1 MNSNGILGV
10 LLTIL
15 IIVLSAGCVANQTS
29 GQYPLTPVTANITGE
44 PSSQSQSSAML
55 GSVSHAMSLSLP
67 AKSTS
72 EKIIVYKTVAPDVSR
87 RHLEE
92 YTRIFH
98 VNGTF
103 KEGTAGV
110 SIQSEDLAYYVMI
123 EKSGVVDYGVQNRPN
138 DALDT
143 PDKLPSDEEAVKIA
157 TQFLKE
163 NNLYPDGIQT
173 GKADRHYVVSTDKNG
188 NEIRHSGQ
196 IDVWF
201 GRTINN
207 LKVWGTQLEVTVG
220 GNGDIIGYYANWRDY
235 APAGEYPVKSPE
247 TAFEDLEQTGIKTDM
262 DDPSISITEATL
274 AYRTKAGAYEEEYLE
289 PIWVFSGEASS
300 GKGESQSV
308 SKFIPALTDTA
319 VKSLS
324 SV

>member
-1 MNSNGILGV
+1 MNYNYVIGF

-15 IIVLSAGCVANQTS
+15 LIVLSAGCVANQTP
-29 GQYPLTPVTANITGE
+29 GQESLTPVTANVTGD

-67 AKSTS
+67 AKGTP
-72 EKIIVYKTVAPDVSR
+72 ETILVYKTVAPDVSR

-98 VNGTF
+98 VNGSISDNEKTIY
-103 KEGTAGV
+103 
-110 SIQSEDLAYYVMI
+110 IQSKDLINYI
-123 EKSGVVDYGVQNRPN
+123 EIGKASGNVRYGVQNRPN

-157 TQFLKE
+157 MQFLKE
-163 NNLYPDGIQT
+163 NNLYPDGMQT
-173 GKADRHYVVSTDKNG
+173 GKADRHYAVSTDKNG

-201 GRTINN
+201 GRTLNN
-207 LKVWGTQLEVTVG
+207 FKVWGTQLEVTVG

-235 APAGEYPVKSPE
+235 APTGEYPIKSPE
-247 TAFEDLEQTGIKTDM
+247 TAFEDLERVGIKTDM
-262 DDPSISITEATL
+262 NDPSISITEATL
-274 AYRTKAGAYEEEYLE
+274 AYRTMAGAYEEEYLE

-300 GKGESQSV
+300 GKEGAQTV
-308 SKFIPALTDTA
+308 SKFIPALTDDA
-319 VKSLS
+319 MRSLS
-324 SV
+324 S

>member
-15 IIVLSAGCVANQTS
+15 LIVLSAGCVANQS
-29 GQYPLTPVTANITGE
+29 PRQESLTPVTANVNGD

-67 AKSTS
+67 AKGTP
-72 EKIIVYKTVAPDVSR
+72 EKILVYKTIPPDVSR

-110 SIQSEDLAYYVMI
+110 SIQSADLSYYVMI

-143 PDKLPSDEEAVKIA
+143 LDKLPSDEEAVKIA

-173 GKADRHYVVSTDKNG
+173 VKADRHYAVSTDKNG

-235 APAGEYPVKSPE
+235 APVGEYPIKSPE
-247 TAFEDLEQTGIKTDM
+247 SAFEDLEQIGIKTDM

-274 AYRTKAGAYEEEYLE
+274 AYRTKAGAYKEEYLE

-300 GKGESQSV
+300 SKEGAQTV
-308 SKFIPALTDTA
+308 SKFIPALTDDA